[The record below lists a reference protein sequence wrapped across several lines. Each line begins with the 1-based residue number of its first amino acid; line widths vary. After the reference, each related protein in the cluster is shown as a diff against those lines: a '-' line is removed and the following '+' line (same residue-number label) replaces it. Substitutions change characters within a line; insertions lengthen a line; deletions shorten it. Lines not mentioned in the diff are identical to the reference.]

1 MSGAENNAFVPLPE
15 AEVRRLLALTRQGD
29 YQARE
34 RLCSANMR
42 LVRSIA
48 RRFTYA
54 GHDPEDL
61 FQVGCIGLL
70 KAIDKFDER
79 YQVCFSTYAVPLIMG
94 EIRRHLRDDTPLK
107 ISRQLKERAALV
119 ERQRRLLYQQEGQEP
134 LLRNL
139 AEATGLS
146 QEQVV
151 AALEATQP
159 PLSLQEPRYGPSGDA
174 ISLED
179 TLPDQSLD
187 IGDLLVDKLTLL
199 ALVEELPERLA
210 YVLRCRYFA
219 DRTQADLAQEMG
231 VSQVQISR
239 LEKKALSL
247 IRERLTPAS

>member
-1 MSGAENNAFVPLPE
+1 MSGEKSGPFVPLPE
-15 AEVRRLLALTRQGD
+15 EEARRLLAAAHRGD

-34 RLCSANMR
+34 QLCAANMR

-48 RRFTYA
+48 RRFAYS

-70 KAIDKFDER
+70 KAIDKFDES
-79 YQVCFSTYAVPLIMG
+79 YPVCFSTYAVPLIMG
-94 EIRRHLRDDTPLK
+94 EIRRALRDDTPIK

-119 ERQRRLLYQQEGQEP
+119 EKQRRELYQREGKEP
-134 LLRNL
+134 LLRTL

-151 AALEATQP
+151 TALEAVQP
-159 PLSLQEPRYGPSGDA
+159 PLSIQEPRYGPSGDA
-174 ISLED
+174 ISLEE
-179 TLPDQSLD
+179 TLPDQELD
-187 IGDLLVDKLTLL
+187 IGDQLVDKLTLL

-219 DRTQADLAQEMG
+219 DRTQADLAREMG
-231 VSQVQISR
+231 ISQVQVSR

-247 IRERLTPAS
+247 IRERLTEAS